1 MIFEVFSFKEVIE
14 INQKRDKKEENYKIG
29 KTCMV
34 LMYKCLYFNNLV
46 LIRCI

>member
-1 MIFEVFSFKEVIE
+1 MIFEVFNFKKAIE

-34 LMYKCLYFNNLV
+34 LTYKHLYFNNLIV
-46 LIRCI
+46 IRCV